1 MQECSALLEFLL
13 CNHAGFKIV
22 PGSFCEDSVFLD
34 LVLHFLMHGQF
45 WLHHRHSTRSGSFC
59 RGLELFCSSVE
70 ASFFGLVMMPRI
82 SIVEGAVRA
91 AVTLMSSIV

>member
-34 LVLHFLMHGQF
+34 IITVN
-45 WLHHRHSTRSGSFC
+45 SGFTIALEAALFAG
-59 RGLELFCSSVE
+59 GLSCF
-70 ASFFGLVMMPRI
+70 
-82 SIVEGAVRA
+82 A
-91 AVTLMSSIV
+91 AV